1 MEKLIATTKDDLF
14 TTLGNMFDQLEEQS
28 KLIDQKNNQ
37 IEALE
42 IKLKENSEELESFKK
57 VSFYKHLTKQVEDRN
72 EEIEILKKRISTYT
86 KALER
91 PSSTKSNKSTISTKS
106 SLIKDDE
113 HDNDDDDD
121 DVDEDDDIWVIRAFS
136 GKDYLYNTETKKI
149 HLILDNEK
157 PGDIVGRITSKDKFK
172 KYEESKE
179 YSP

>member
-37 IEALE
+37 IEELE
-42 IKLKENSEELESFKK
+42 IKLKEKSEELESFKK
-57 VSFYKHLTKQVEDRN
+57 VSFYKHLTKQVEERN
-72 EEIEILKKRISTYT
+72 EEIEILKKRINTYT

-113 HDNDDDDD
+113 HDDDDD
-121 DVDEDDDIWVIRAFS
+121 DDDIWVIKAFS

-149 HLILDNEK
+149 I
-157 PGDIVGRITSKDKFK
+157 
-172 KYEESKE
+172 
-179 YSP
+179 

>member
-14 TTLGNMFDQLEEQS
+14 TTLGKMFDQLEEQS
-28 KLIDQKNNQ
+28 KLFDQKNNQ
-37 IEALE
+37 IEELE
-42 IKLKENSEELESFKK
+42 QKLKEKSEELESFKK
-57 VSFYKHLTKQVEDRN
+57 VSFYKHLTKQVDDRN
-72 EEIEILKKRISTYT
+72 EEIEMLKKRISTYT

-106 SLIKDDE
+106 SIIKDDE
-113 HDNDDDDD
+113 SE
-121 DVDEDDDIWVIRAFS
+121 DEDIEDDIWIIRAFS

-172 KYEESKE
+172 KYEEPKE
-179 YSP
+179 YCA